1 MCPRRMPISSADV
14 ASLFM
19 ALLIAAPLLLMLLEC
34 GHPPRRRAAAG
45 SGKLAA
51 RARAHRGERVRRNS
65 DKRGLTTTSTNPQN
79 ISGLKRPTPLLLNKL
94 VNIFSCLVS
103 PGACPG
109 LYIPSRQPS
118 DEKSKES
125 Y

>member
-79 ISGLKRPTPLLLNKL
+79 ISGL
-94 VNIFSCLVS
+94 
-103 PGACPG
+103 
-109 LYIPSRQPS
+109 
-118 DEKSKES
+118 
-125 Y
+125 